1 MSVLRRRRRVPF
13 VQQMEAADCGAACL
27 AMVLGLHG
35 RHVPLQEV
43 REVVGLA
50 RGGVSAGDLVEGGR
64 RFGLRGRGFR
74 LEPEELR
81 FLPVG
86 SILHWGFDHFVVYER
101 TDRRGVWVVDPAAGR
116 ERIPWARF
124 REQFTGIALSFEREP
139 EFRPGGASSASF
151 APYLRRV
158 LRHRGLLVQV
168 VVLSVVVQLAALALP
183 LLLGVLV
190 DRIVP
195 TGDASLLLVIAAGM
209 AVVVAFQVVS
219 QLVRGFLLVYLRASL
234 DIELSAGFVDR
245 LAEAPLRF
253 FQVRPAGDLVARY
266 DSNRTLRHM
275 LTAATLSTLLDGGLV
290 LVYLALV
297 FAASPRLGGA
307 VVFLGLL
314 QLMLLGAFGR
324 RYRERMAAELEAE
337 ARTQS
342 HLVEMLAGIE
352 TLKPMGAE
360 TRWVERWSNLFVRE
374 VNAGIRRS
382 ALGSVAGAL
391 QGGLL
396 LASPLAIVLVG
407 AWQVLDGRMSL
418 GTMLALQALAIG
430 VLTPLSSLIT
440 TALTLQEAKGHIAR
454 IADVLQAAPEQDVR
468 SVRPAPALSGRIELD
483 GVRFRYGDHDPW
495 VLDGISLVVE
505 AGAKVAI
512 VGRSG
517 AGKSTLAR
525 LMAGVFV
532 PQEGRVL
539 LDGVDLRT
547 LEARS
552 VRAQIGVVVQDG
564 RVFGGTVAD
573 NITLG
578 DPSIDRDR
586 MEEAA
591 RLAEIHEDVAALALG
606 YETPVAAGGVTLSG
620 GQRQRVA
627 LARALARRPAILL
640 LDEATS
646 DLDTQTEAAI
656 TGNLGGVGATRIVI
670 AHRLSTVVDAD
681 LILVLEGGRIVE
693 AGTHADLLSREGS
706 YAMLISAQTPTHRAH
721 RG

>member
-1 MSVLRRRRRVPF
+1 
-13 VQQMEAADCGAACL
+13 MEGADCGAACL
-27 AMVLGLHG
+27 AMVLAFHG
-35 RHVPLQEV
+35 RHVPLQEA

-50 RGGVSAGDLVEGGR
+50 SGGVSAGDLVEAAR
-64 RFGLRGRGFR
+64 RYGLRGRGFR
-74 LEPEELR
+74 MEPEELK
-81 FLPVG
+81 FLPAG

-101 TDRRGVWVVDPAAGR
+101 TDRRGVWVVDPASGR
-116 ERIPWARF
+116 EHVPWARF
-124 REQFTGIALSFEREP
+124 REKFTGIALSFEREA
-139 EFRPGGASSASF
+139 EFRPGGDRGTSF
-151 APYLRRV
+151 RPYLRRV
-158 LRHRGLLVQV
+158 LKHRGLLAQV

-195 TGDASLLLVIAAGM
+195 SGDAHLLLVVAAGM

-219 QLVRGFLLVYLRASL
+219 QLVRGFLLVYLRSSL
-234 DIELSAGFVDR
+234 DVELSAGFVHR

-266 DSNRTLRHM
+266 ESNRALRHT

-297 FAASPRLGGA
+297 FAASPRLAA
-307 VVFLGLL
+307 VVVVLGLL
-314 QLMLLGAFGR
+314 QVGLLAVFGR

-374 VNAGIRRS
+374 VNTGIRRA

-391 QGGLL
+391 TGGLL
-396 LASPLAIVLVG
+396 LASPLALVLVG
-407 AWQVLDGRMSL
+407 AWQVLDGRLTL

-440 TALTLQEAKGHIAR
+440 TALTLQEAKGHVAR
-454 IADVLQAAPEQDVR
+454 IADVLNTAPEQVAGD
-468 SVRPAPALSGRIELD
+468 VRPAPVLTGRIALEE
-483 GVRFRYGDHDPW
+483 VRFRYGEHEPW
-495 VLDGISLVVE
+495 VLDGVSLVVE
-505 AGAKVAI
+505 PGSKVAI

-539 LDGVDLRT
+539 LDDLDLRT

-552 VRAQIGVVVQDG
+552 VRSQIGVVVQDA
-564 RVFGGTVAD
+564 RVFGGTVRD
-573 NITLG
+573 NITLD
-578 DPSIDRDR
+578 DPAIDVAR

-591 RLAEIHEDVAALALG
+591 RLAEIHDDVEGMALG
-606 YETPVAAGGVTLSG
+606 YQTPIAGGGATLSG
-620 GQRQRVA
+620 GQRQRIS

-656 TGNLGGVGATRIVI
+656 TANLSALGATRIVI

-681 LILVLEGGRIVE
+681 LILVLEAGKIVE
-693 AGTHADLLSREGS
+693 SGRHVDLLSRAGA
-706 YAMLISAQTPTHRAH
+706 YAMLVAAQAPSH